1 VAEKDLSTQ
10 LLEMVVALAADVR
23 MLREES
29 RTVAHELREHM
40 REEGAEDKL
49 IIERLGEL
57 NAKIDGF
64 APITTAFVRASN
76 GEPDYTGHHA
86 DHSRR
91 IDDAI
96 ESANNWRKIYDSVQ
110 DVVIRGLTYGAI
122 ILLLMGVR
130 DWVNHPTIP
139 SMPQAHEVIGK

>member
-1 VAEKDLSTQ
+1 MAEKDISAQ
-10 LLEMVVALAADVR
+10 LLEMVVALAADVK

-40 REEGAEDKL
+40 RDEGAEDKL
-49 IIERLGEL
+49 MVERLGDL
-57 NAKIDGF
+57 NSKIDAF

-96 ESANNWRKIYDSVQ
+96 ESANKWRKIYDSAQ
-110 DVVIRGLTYGAI
+110 DVVVRGLTYGAI
-122 ILLLMGVR
+122 ILLLMGAR
-130 DWVNHPTIP
+130 DWISHPTIP
-139 SMPQAHEVIGK
+139 AMPNAHEVMTK